1 MGILSRQQQ
10 PITLPLTKGNGK
22 DARTGDYVSLLPVNM
37 LNVPADEVI
46 GSGYLRSIPGIDKRA
61 DVAGTSRG
69 ARFNEADGLVY
80 RVCGETLYK
89 ADAVLAQIPG
99 YYRIS
104 LASSNKSLAVAAN
117 GEMAFFLYDGQ
128 TAKLANWP
136 SVRSY
141 AGRTE
146 VLTVDN
152 KTAGYS
158 GSLTLTISMTD
169 EGRLELT
176 ITPMASTGAQG
187 KDLVVNQSD
196 LNKTL
201 DQAQPIEGT
210 PYLTGVKVSGFAI
223 AGTTLALT
231 YTFNLNGAGGVDASS
246 FTWRQIIEPTTIK
259 TAQYDLGTV
268 SDITHANGR
277 YAWLKEG
284 TNTFGVTD
292 LSDETKP
299 DQYRP
304 FMTAESIPDPALAID
319 TLNGDIVMFGTKST
333 EFFTLTGSGNTSQ
346 PIYKSQRAM
355 LIPVGIAGTHCKV
368 VIGSQIA
375 ILSHPASG
383 KVSVYMV
390 GGGRYTE
397 IANREVIK
405 HLASMTPEDVSG
417 AILEYL
423 TFETHELL
431 IIRAGAFV
439 FCYDRHSKTW
449 SQLCTGNGQAP
460 HTAIDFIYDGQH
472 ITVADTLKPVTGNVN
487 HGSAAQYG
495 EEQEHILYTPML
507 SAPGMRLYDLEL
519 ETAGGNAPTLEH
531 LAISATVDG
540 VTYGP
545 EILLITNGPQRYTG
559 RTLKKQIGY
568 VRKNIGFK
576 FRALTKTPFT
586 ASSAKVRPG

>member
-1 MGILSRQQQ
+1 MGIFSPK

-37 LNVPADEVI
+37 LTVRPGEVI
-46 GSGYLRSIPGIDKRA
+46 DSGYMRSFPGITKRA

-69 ARFNEADGLVY
+69 AKFNESDGLVY

-89 ADAVLAQIPG
+89 ADTALAQIPG

-104 LASSNKSLAVAAN
+104 MAGSNKSLAVAAN
-117 GEMAFFLYDGQ
+117 GTLNFYQYDGQ
-128 TAKLANWP
+128 INALTNWP
-136 SVRSY
+136 SQRSY
-141 AGRTE
+141 SGKTN
-146 VLTVDN
+146 VLESNT

-169 EGRLELT
+169 AGRIQLT
-176 ITPMASTGAQG
+176 ITPIASTGAQG
-187 KDLVVNQSD
+187 ADLVINTTD
-196 LNKTL
+196 LNKQV
-201 DQAQPIEGT
+201 DQVQPASGT
-210 PYLTGVKVSGFAI
+210 PYLTAVKVSGFAI
-223 AGTTLALT
+223 AGTTLTVA

-246 FTWRQIIEPTTIK
+246 FTWRQIIEPTTIQ

-268 SDITHANGR
+268 ADVTHANGR
-277 YAWLKEG
+277 YAWLKAG
-284 TNTFGVTD
+284 SNTFGVTD

-333 EFFTLTGSGNTSQ
+333 EFFTLTGSANTSQ

-355 LIPVGIAGTHCKV
+355 LIPIGIAGVHSKV
-368 VIGSQIA
+368 IIGSQFA
-375 ILSHPASG
+375 ILSHPATG
-383 KVSVYMV
+383 NVTVYMI

-397 IANREVIK
+397 IANRQVTK
-405 HLASMTPEDVSG
+405 ALANMTPAQIS
-417 AILEYL
+417 AALLEYL
-423 TFETHELL
+423 TFDGHKLL

-439 FCYDRHSKTW
+439 FCYDMTSNNW
-449 SQLCTGNGQAP
+449 SQLCTGINEAP

-472 ITVADTLKPVTGNVN
+472 ITAADTANAVMGNLDRN
-487 HGSAAQYG
+487 TRGQYG
-495 EEQEHILYTPML
+495 KEQECILYTPML
-507 SAPGMRLYDLEL
+507 SAAGLSLFDFEL
-519 ETAGGNAPTLEH
+519 ETAGGNADTVEH
-531 LAISATVDG
+531 LALSATVDG

-545 EILLITNGPQRYTG
+545 ESSLITNGPQRYTG
-559 RTLKKQIGY
+559 RTLKKQLGY

-576 FRALTKTPFT
+576 LRTLAMSPFT
-586 ASSAKVRPG
+586 ASTAKVRPG